1 MIVVRHILFPTDF
14 SPRCEAMVPL
24 VTALARRFDAKV
36 TILHVVESV
45 RISLDLAPPEA
56 HLGAIINDLHD
67 QLDRYQ
73 EGAFRGLVVD
83 RDFRIGHAVDEIVN
97 AAKSAAPGFIAMPT
111 HGRTRYRELLL
122 GSITAGVLHDTESPV
137 LTSAHAAE
145 LPTYAELPRS
155 IVCAVDLS
163 PASAGVLAAAT
174 QFAAGLGASL
184 RVIHALPS
192 FGLAAGFANIEWEV
206 QAQNRRQEYAALAAE
221 AFVTEPVEI
230 VTGDT
235 VNDAI
240 LSDLKVANADLLII
254 GRGKTQGILGRLRT
268 GAHDLIRRSPCPVLS
283 I

>member
-1 MIVVRHILFPTDF
+1 
-14 SPRCEAMVPL
+14 MVPL

-45 RISLDLAPPEA
+45 RLSSDFAPLEHHLATIVEELRGKLDHYHE
-56 HLGAIINDLHD
+56 D
-67 QLDRYQ
+67 
-73 EGAFRGLVVD
+73 AFRGITVD
-83 RDFRIGHAVDEIVN
+83 RDFRIGHAVDEIVD
-97 AAKSAAPGFIAMPT
+97 AAKTAAPGFIVMPT

-137 LTSAHAAE
+137 LTAAHAAD
-145 LPTYAELPRS
+145 LPNYAGIPRS

-163 PASAGVLAAAT
+163 PASAGVLAAAA

-192 FGLAAGFANIEWEV
+192 FGLAGGFANIEWEV
-206 QAQNRRQEYAALAAE
+206 QAQSRRKEYAALAAE
-221 AFVTEPVEI
+221 AFVAEPVEI
-230 VTGDT
+230 VAGDT

-240 LSDLKVANADLLII
+240 LSDLDAVNADLLII

>member
-1 MIVVRHILFPTDF
+1 
-14 SPRCEAMVPL
+14 MVPL

-45 RISLDLAPPEA
+45 RISSDFAPLEHHLATIVEELRGKLD
-56 HLGAIINDLHD
+56 H
-67 QLDRYQ
+67 YQ
-73 EGAFRGLVVD
+73 QDAFRGLTVD
-83 RDFRIGHAVDEIVN
+83 RDFRVGHAVDEIVD
-97 AAKSAAPGFIAMPT
+97 AAKSAAPGFIVMPT

-137 LTSAHAAE
+137 LTAAHAAD
-145 LPTYAELPRS
+145 LPTYAGLPRS

-163 PASAGVLAAAT
+163 PASAGVLSAASK
-174 QFAAGLGASL
+174 FAAGLGASL

-206 QAQNRRQEYAALAAE
+206 QAQNRRKEYAALAAE

-230 VTGDT
+230 VTGDN

-240 LSDLKVANADLLII
+240 LSDLDAANADLLII

>member
-1 MIVVRHILFPTDF
+1 MAVRHILFPTDF

-45 RISLDLAPPEA
+45 RIASEFAPLEHHLATIMEELRGKLD
-56 HLGAIINDLHD
+56 H
-67 QLDRYQ
+67 YQ
-73 EGAFRGLVVD
+73 EDAFRGLAVD
-83 RDFRIGHAVDEIVN
+83 RDFRIGHAVDEIVD
-97 AAKSAAPGFIAMPT
+97 AAKTAAPGFIVMPT

-145 LPTYAELPRS
+145 LPEFKALPQT

-163 PASAGVLAAAT
+163 EASAGVLSAAS
-174 QFAAGLGASL
+174 QFAAAIGASL

-192 FGLAAGFANIEWEV
+192 LGLAAGFANIEWEV
-206 QAQNRRQEYAALAAE
+206 QAQTRRKEYAAIASAA
-221 AFVTEPVEI
+221 FISEPVDI
-230 VTGDT
+230 VTGEN

-240 LSDLKVANADLLII
+240 LADLKTANADLLII
-254 GRGKTQGILGRLRT
+254 GRGKTQGLLGRLRT
-268 GAHDLIRRSPCPVLS
+268 GAHDLIRRSHCPVLS

>member
-1 MIVVRHILFPTDF
+1 
-14 SPRCEAMVPL
+14 MVPL

-45 RISLDLAPPEA
+45 RISSDFAPMEHHMATILEELRGKLDHYHEEA
-56 HLGAIINDLHD
+56 FHGI
-67 QLDRYQ
+67 
-73 EGAFRGLVVD
+73 VVD
-83 RDFRIGHAVDEIVN
+83 RDFRIGHAVDEIVA
-97 AAKSAAPGFIAMPT
+97 AAKTAEPGFIVMPT

-145 LPTYAELPRS
+145 LPTYAGLPRS
-155 IVCAVDLS
+155 ILCAVDLS
-163 PASAGVLAAAT
+163 PASVRVLSTAA
-174 QFAAGLGASL
+174 QFAAALGASL

-192 FGLAAGFANIEWEV
+192 FGLAGGFANIEWEV
-206 QAQNRRQEYAALAAE
+206 QAQNRRKEYAALAAE
-221 AFVTEPVEI
+221 AFVNEPVEI
-230 VTGDT
+230 VAGDA

-240 LSDLKVANADLLII
+240 LASTKAAGADLLII
-254 GRGKTQGILGRLRT
+254 GRGKLQGLLGRLRT

>member
-1 MIVVRHILFPTDF
+1 
-14 SPRCEAMVPL
+14 MVPL

-45 RISLDLAPPEA
+45 RISSDFAPLEHHLATIIEELRGKLD
-56 HLGAIINDLHD
+56 H
-67 QLDRYQ
+67 YQ
-73 EGAFRGLVVD
+73 EDAFRGLVVD
-83 RDFRIGHAVDEIVN
+83 RDFRIGNAVDEIVN
-97 AAKSAAPGFIAMPT
+97 AAGAAAPGFIVMPT

-137 LTSAHAAE
+137 LTAAHAAV
-145 LPTYAELPRS
+145 LPTYAGLPRS

-163 PASAGVLAAAT
+163 PASAGVLAAAS
-174 QFAAGLGASL
+174 QFAAGIGASL

-206 QAQNRRQEYAALAAE
+206 QAQNRRLEYAALASE
-221 AFVTEPVEI
+221 AFDAEPIEI
-230 VTGDT
+230 ITGDT

-254 GRGKTQGILGRLRT
+254 GRGKTQGLLGRLRT
-268 GAHDLIRRSPCPVLS
+268 GAHDLIRRSHCPVLS

>member
-1 MIVVRHILFPTDF
+1 MAVRHILFPTDF

-45 RISLDLAPPEA
+45 RISSEFAPLEHHLAT
-56 HLGAIINDLHD
+56 IIEELRG
-67 QLDRYQ
+67 QLDHYQ
-73 EGAFRGLVVD
+73 EDAFRGLTVD

-97 AAKSAAPGFIAMPT
+97 AAKAAAPGFIVMPT

-137 LTSAHAAE
+137 LTAAHAAE
-145 LPTYAELPRS
+145 LPEYKALPQA
-155 IVCAVDLS
+155 IVCAIDLS
-163 PASAGVLAAAT
+163 AESSSVLAAAA
-174 QFAAGLGASL
+174 QFAAAIGASL

-192 FGLAAGFANIEWEV
+192 FGLAGGFANIEWEV
-206 QAQNRRQEYAALAAE
+206 QAQNRRKEYAAIANA
-221 AFVTEPVEI
+221 AFVSEPVEI
-230 VTGDT
+230 IAADT

-240 LSDLKVANADLLII
+240 LAAVKVAKADLLII
-254 GRGKTQGILGRLRT
+254 GRGKTQGLLGRLRT
-268 GAHDLIRRSPCPVLS
+268 GAHDLIRRSHCPVLS